1 MPCRGWSPL
10 ECFQPRCLQLS
21 LPSSEPPEYS
31 RLWPKTDSSVSGS
44 TYKYIRMY
52 VSNEWVSFYGA
63 FVTRTH
69 SASSLMRQCVKGI
82 ENEIIKGTEAQTLG
96 ALRIRGTANWWAGLW
111 ICSWSP
117 ASSSY
122 RVWHGL
128 ATVVDSRCESIHALR
143 CDFLNVQG
151 SQSERIRS
159 R

>member
-1 MPCRGWSPL
+1 MPCRGWSPS

-44 TYKYIRMY
+44 TYTYIHMY
-52 VSNEWVSFYGA
+52 VSNEWVSFMEL
-63 FVTRTH
+63 
-69 SASSLMRQCVKGI
+69 SLREHILPLPWWGNVWMVLKM
-82 ENEIIKGTEAQTLG
+82 KDTEAQTLG
-96 ALRIRGTANWWAGLW
+96 ALRIRSTANWWAGLW